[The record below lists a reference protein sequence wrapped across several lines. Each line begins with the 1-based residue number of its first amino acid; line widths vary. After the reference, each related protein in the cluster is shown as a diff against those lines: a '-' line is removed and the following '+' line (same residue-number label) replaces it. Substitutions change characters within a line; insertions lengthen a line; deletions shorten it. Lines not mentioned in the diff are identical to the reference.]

1 MILDD
6 NFILSN
12 KINIIYLILF
22 NYSIMNELEP
32 INLFNSHLI
41 NTDLVITAY
50 LWLKIVRVDSRI
62 IFNPPILQDWLL
74 DIFILILLK
83 FNLFT
88 QYIVISGVFEA
99 PTGI

>member
-22 NYSIMNELEP
+22 NYSIKNELEP

-50 LWLKIVRVDSRI
+50 L
-62 IFNPPILQDWLL
+62 
-74 DIFILILLK
+74 
-83 FNLFT
+83 
-88 QYIVISGVFEA
+88 
-99 PTGI
+99 